1 MNVAGLQMLGLVPQ
15 LSGLNHW
22 TGCMTLNLFDFRRFA
37 AFWTRKGINVMRHE
51 NSVFHQLQQHI
62 PWAVFDRLVDEH
74 KADRRVR
81 KLSTKSQFLA
91 LLFGQLSGAA
101 SLREIEA
108 GLLSHEAKLYHLGG
122 RSVARATL
130 ADANAR
136 RPAALFAD
144 LFCVMA
150 ARAGRTT
157 RRHLG
162 DMLRVLDATRVQV
175 SSLHGGWADMVGGKR
190 AIKLHVSYDPDA
202 DAPLAMTLTGQRTN
216 DIVPAKAIDIVP
228 GVTYVF
234 DLAYYD
240 FAWWAEIDRKSAR
253 FVTRLKS
260 NTLVD
265 TTAEQLADTGAG
277 ILSDR
282 IGFLPQRLA
291 SFRQNPFKDPV
302 REIVVRIRTG
312 KIIRLVTNDL
322 DAPAAEI
329 AALYKQRW
337 QIELFF
343 KWMKQ
348 NLKIRHFLG
357 TSENA
362 VRIQI
367 FVALIAYL
375 LLRMAQACQKDIA
388 QPLAFSRLVRLNIM
402 HRRSINTLRKSPAN
416 IKSDPRQL
424 ALPITGS

>member
-1 MNVAGLQMLGLVPQ
+1 
-15 LSGLNHW
+15 
-22 TGCMTLNLFDFRRFA
+22 
-37 AFWTRKGINVMRHE
+37 MRHE

-62 PWAVFDRLVDEH
+62 PWAVFDRLVDKH
-74 KADRRVR
+74 KADHRVR
-81 KLSTKSQFLA
+81 RLTAKSQFLA

-101 SLREIEA
+101 SLRDIEA
-108 GLLSHEAKLYHLGG
+108 GLLSHEAKLYHLGA

-130 ADANAR
+130 ADANAK

-144 LFCVMA
+144 LFSVMA
-150 ARAGRTT
+150 ARASRKI
-157 RRHLG
+157 RRHIG
-162 DMLRVLDATRVQV
+162 DTLRILDATRVQV
-175 SSLHGGWADMVGGKR
+175 SSLYGGWADMVGGKR
-190 AIKLHVSYDPDA
+190 AIKLHVCYDPHA

-216 DIVPAKAIDIVP
+216 DIIPARAVDIVP

-253 FVTRLKS
+253 FVTRLKT
-260 NTLVD
+260 NTLVA
-265 TTAEQLADTGAG
+265 TIAEQPADEAAG
-277 ILSDR
+277 ILCDR
-282 IGFLPQRLA
+282 IGLLPQRLA
-291 SFRQNPFKDPV
+291 GSRQNPFKDPV
-302 REIVVRIRTG
+302 REIAVRIRTG
-312 KIIRLVTNDL
+312 KVIRLITNDL

-329 AALYKQRW
+329 ASLYKQRW

-343 KWMKQ
+343 KWIKQ

-362 VRIQI
+362 VRIQV

-375 LLRMAQACQKDIA
+375 LLRMAQAAQKDIA

-402 HRRSINTLRKSPAN
+402 HRRAIGALRRPPA
-416 IKSDPRQL
+416 ITKADPRQL
-424 ALPITGS
+424 SLPITES